1 MEKVALITG
10 GSRGIGKAI
19 SERFAK
25 AGYDIIINY
34 KENISRA
41 EETKNELEDKYK
53 INVLLIKS
61 DLSNEQS
68 IIDMVNEISNVYPR
82 IDVLVNN
89 AGIAIDK
96 EFEDRTVKDWE
107 DTLKVN
113 LIAPFVLSRLIGNKM
128 FEEKSG
134 SIVNISSTNGINT
147 FYPTS
152 IDYDASKAGLINLTN
167 NLAIQFAPYVRVNC
181 VAPGWV
187 NTEMNKSLGEDF
199 LNEETQ
205 KILIKR
211 FAEPEEIANVVYF
224 LASEEAS
231 FVNSEVIK
239 VDGGWN

>member
-1 MEKVALITG
+1 MG
-10 GSRGIGKAI
+10 
-19 SERFAK
+19 
-25 AGYDIIINY
+25 
-34 KENISRA
+34 
-41 EETKNELEDKYK
+41 
-53 INVLLIKS
+53 
-61 DLSNEQS
+61 
-68 IIDMVNEISNVYPR
+68 
-82 IDVLVNN
+82 
-89 AGIAIDK
+89 
-96 EFEDRTVKDWE
+96 
-107 DTLKVN
+107 
-113 LIAPFVLSRLIGNKM
+113 
-128 FEEKSG
+128 
-134 SIVNISSTNGINT
+134 
-147 FYPTS
+147 
-152 IDYDASKAGLINLTN
+152 LTN